1 MVSINHD
8 IEIRH
13 AIWSI
18 EENVLA
24 RVAPS
29 SGFWSIGPF
38 PFASSNPGHCGKF
51 KVSTP
56 RRDYAIL
63 PTLTRVKLKVVLRNY
78 SN

>member
-1 MVSINHD
+1 MFSINHG

-29 SGFWSIGPF
+29 SGFWSISPF
-38 PFASSNPGHCGKF
+38 PFASSNPGHGGKF
-51 KVSTP
+51 KVDPEERLCNMACIDS
-56 RRDYAIL
+56 R
-63 PTLTRVKLKVVLRNY
+63 
-78 SN
+78 